1 MAGAFILWEL
11 ASVNLRLDF
20 PLESQFSLLV
30 TNTPLI
36 LYTLG
41 NHLLFSK
48 LNGLSHDSSWDRKN
62 SSVLSC
68 VSLRLSS
75 HLLTILSFTSPHVYY
90 KENGLL
96 CVAAMSQI
104 VPSCPITKSFLQVWT
119 TRSTYKPYRNPLAP
133 SQSLGIFA
141 DLSLLRD
148 LIERIMLPFGTGPA

>member
-1 MAGAFILWEL
+1 MVGAFTLWEL

-30 TNTPLI
+30 TNRPLI
-36 LYTLG
+36 LYTLE
-41 NHLLFSK
+41 NKMFSK
-48 LNGLSHDSSWDRKN
+48 LNRLWHDSSCDRKN
-62 SSVLSC
+62 RSVLSC
-68 VSLRLSS
+68 VSLWLRS

-90 KENGLL
+90 EENGLP

-104 VPSCPITKSFLQVWT
+104 VSSCPITKSFLQVWT
-119 TRSTYKPYRNPLAP
+119 TSSTYKPYRNLLAS

-148 LIERIMLPFGTGPA
+148 FIGLIMLPFGTDPA

>member
-1 MAGAFILWEL
+1 MVGAFTLWEL

-30 TNTPLI
+30 TNRPLI
-36 LYTLG
+36 LYTLE
-41 NHLLFSK
+41 NNMFSK
-48 LNGLSHDSSWDRKN
+48 LNRLWHDSSCNRKN
-62 SSVLSC
+62 RSVLSC
-68 VSLRLSS
+68 VSLWLRS

-104 VPSCPITKSFLQVWT
+104 VSSCPITKSFLQVWT
-119 TRSTYKPYRNPLAP
+119 TRSTYKPYRNLLAS

-148 LIERIMLPFGTGPA
+148 FIGLIMLPFGTDPA